1 MRHLEE
7 LLDQNRKDTT
17 EVKIRLEKELEELL
31 KREKNDARELQDLE
45 NKCNEL
51 VIQNRNLKFEV
62 DRTNS
67 EHHQMERDQEM
78 QLRLHEEKLREAN
91 KEIYELEH
99 KYEDI

>member
-67 EHHQMERDQEM
+67 EHQQMERDQEI

-91 KEIYELEH
+91 KELYELEH